1 MCVVMSTQTV
11 VDLERF
17 HNVFIR
23 NVWLSVSRGRFTDEF
38 MNNPEEWPELENLYL
53 ALGRSS
59 EILTLP

>member
-1 MCVVMSTQTV
+1 VWLMSTQTV

-23 NVWLSVSRGRFTDEF
+23 NVWLSVSGGRFPDEF
-38 MNNPEEWPELENLYL
+38 MNNPEEWPELENPYL

-59 EILTLP
+59 QILTLP